1 MQRDLPDEAATRSLA
16 AAAAAALPRSPR
28 PLCLS
33 LAGSLGAGKTSF
45 ARAFLQAL
53 GHPGPV
59 VSPTYTLVEPYE
71 FARFRVL
78 HLDLY
83 RISDP
88 EELAFLG
95 LRDIDRERDWLLVE
109 WFANGEGWLP
119 PPDVTLQLA
128 YAGQGRHLQAAAAGE
143 AGGVWLDAWQAQ
155 MACG

>member
-1 MQRDLPDEAATRSLA
+1 MNRELSDEAATRSLA
-16 AAAAAALPRSPR
+16 SAAATALPRAPR

-33 LAGSLGAGKTSF
+33 LAGTLGAGKTSF

-53 GHPGPV
+53 GHAGPV
-59 VSPTYTLVEPYE
+59 VSPTYTLIEPYE
-71 FARFRVL
+71 FGPYRVL

-109 WFANGEGWLP
+109 WHANGEGWLP
-119 PPDVTLQLA
+119 SPDVTLQLT
-128 YAGQGRHLQAAAAGE
+128 YAGQGRRLQASAVGE
-143 AGGVWLDAWQAQ
+143 AGEIWLDAWQAQ
-155 MACG
+155 M

>member
-1 MQRDLPDEAATRSLA
+1 MERDLPDEAATRSLA
-16 AAAAAALPRSPR
+16 TAAAAAWPRSRR

-45 ARAFLQAL
+45 ARALLQAL

-59 VSPTYTLVEPYE
+59 VSPTYTLVEPYDFE
-71 FARFRVL
+71 RFRVL

-95 LRDIDRERDWLLVE
+95 LRDIDRDRDWLLVE
-109 WFANGEGWLP
+109 WYAHGAGWLP
-119 PPDVTLQLA
+119 APDVTLRLD
-128 YAGQGRHLQAAAAGE
+128 YAGQGRHLRASAAGE
-143 AGGVWLDAWQAQ
+143 AGEAWLDAWREQ
-155 MACG
+155 MTGG